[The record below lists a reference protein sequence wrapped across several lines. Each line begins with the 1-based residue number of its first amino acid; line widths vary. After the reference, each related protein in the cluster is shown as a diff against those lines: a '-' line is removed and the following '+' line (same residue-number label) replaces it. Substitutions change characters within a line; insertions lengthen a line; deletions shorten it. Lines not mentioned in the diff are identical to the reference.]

1 MSDDEQDDYYRR
13 IEAMVE
19 QLTAQRV
26 QLPSHPATTGRPGDV
41 PACRH
46 AAAQARFRRDG
57 RAGGLCLMAWRKS
70 RRAAELVKRLERLDF
85 RSESLGPA
93 LKAMACDAER
103 TTRRLAQK
111 TRV

>member
-1 MSDDEQDDYYRR
+1 
-13 IEAMVE
+13 
-19 QLTAQRV
+19 
-26 QLPSHPATTGRPGDV
+26 
-41 PACRH
+41 
-46 AAAQARFRRDG
+46 
-57 RAGGLCLMAWRKS
+57 MAWRKS